1 MCQTL
6 SYMLL
11 IILVISLK
19 GSKTAPSWFFH
30 FCCINLGIYLA
41 IRHSVSFALYDEC
54 VCVCVYTHTCIH
66 TYIGLPWGLRGAE
79 SACQCRRQFDPGVRK
94 IPWQRKWQPTLELL
108 PGKPHGQRSL
118 AGYSPWGC
126 KRVGH
131 D

>member
-6 SYMLL
+6 AYMLL

-54 VCVCVYTHTCIH
+54 VCVCVCTHTCIH
-66 TYIGLPWGLRGAE
+66 TYIGLPWGLRGPE
-79 SACQCRRQFDPGVRK
+79 SACQCRKHWGQEDPLAKEMAAHSRTLAWET
-94 IPWQRKWQPTLELL
+94 PWTEE
-108 PGKPHGQRSL
+108 PGRLQSMGL
-118 AGYSPWGC
+118 
-126 KRVGH
+126 
-131 D
+131 

>member
-54 VCVCVYTHTCIH
+54 VCVCVYTYMHTHIYRATLGAQGCRICLPMQETVRSWGQEDPLAKEMAAH
-66 TYIGLPWGLRGAE
+66 SRTLAWETPWTEEPGRLQSMGL
-79 SACQCRRQFDPGVRK
+79 
-94 IPWQRKWQPTLELL
+94 
-108 PGKPHGQRSL
+108 
-118 AGYSPWGC
+118 
-126 KRVGH
+126 
-131 D
+131 

>member
-6 SYMLL
+6 AYMLL

-54 VCVCVYTHTCIH
+54 VCVCVCTHTCIH

-79 SACQCRRQFDPGVRK
+79 SACQCRKHWGQEDPLAKEMAAHSRTLAWET
-94 IPWQRKWQPTLELL
+94 PWTEE
-108 PGKPHGQRSL
+108 PGRLQSMGL
-118 AGYSPWGC
+118 
-126 KRVGH
+126 
-131 D
+131 